1 MKIAILGATGKTGG
15 HALQHAL
22 ADGHSVRVLV
32 RTPSKL
38 ETKHERLEV
47 VQGDATKQADCAR
60 VVAGCDAVIAALG
73 PEGLGAT
80 TLRQDAAKAIT
91 AAMVEQGVKRLVWL
105 SAFGVGDN
113 IAQAKRTTFI
123 GTLFMKTLLKKT
135 YVDAAAA
142 EQVLRGSGLDFVL
155 CRPPELLDKPARGG
169 VVEVPEDQ
177 KLPKLRIP
185 REDVA
190 IWMLKAA
197 TTGAFDRQAVTIC

>member
-1 MKIAILGATGKTGG
+1 MKIAILGATGKTGA

-22 ADGHSVRVLV
+22 ANGHQVRALV
-32 RTPSKL
+32 RTPAKL
-38 ETKHERLEV
+38 DTKHEHLEV
-47 VQGDATKQADCAR
+47 VQGDATKQADCAKL
-60 VVAGCDAVIAALG
+60 VVGCEAVIAALG
-73 PEGLGAT
+73 PPGLGAT
-80 TLRQDAAKAIT
+80 TLRQDSAKAIT
-91 AAMVEQGVKRLVWL
+91 AAMTEQGVKRLVWL

-113 IAQAKRTTFI
+113 IAQAKHTTFI

-142 EQVLRGSGLDFVL
+142 EQVLRASGLDFVL
-155 CRPPELLDKPARGG
+155 CRPPELLNKPARGG